1 MIKSTILS
9 QSQTSKSGTRIIL
22 SQCEVKNRNKIS
34 YNNNI
39 FECERGTVIAAY
51 PEVHRSLYYEDD
63 GSLLILQ

>member
-1 MIKSTILS
+1 MMYVPI
-9 QSQTSKSGTRIIL
+9 
-22 SQCEVKNRNKIS
+22 NKTATKLDS

-39 FECERGTVIAAY
+39 FEWEWETVIAAY